1 MASVLA
7 EAISWLK
14 GSKYGYTYKDKIAL
28 FLYIANAIIIIIFI
42 IGIFGKARAIDIY
55 FKRTYLLNWIPI
67 KSVLVKIDG
76 IMLSLPMILD
86 YMILV
91 KPDWEKEERQFVTE
105 LNLEDD
111 DDRISIDI
119 GANIGIYTLLLS
131 HLYPKCKVIS
141 IEASPTIFEKLKL
154 NCQLNNLLPGSN
166 LVLLNKAVSDKD
178 GTRVDFYEKH
188 SMSTMSKEFLTSIS
202 SKIITNKDD
211 ELHKEIVRTVTIDN
225 LAETT
230 NINEISFLKIDV
242 EGAEVLVLKGAIN
255 ILTEKK
261 VRNMIIEYHSF
272 ENYDYAVKLL
282 DEIGYTIIN
291 SEQRYNDKTS
301 TEKKFVNGHIIA
313 TLKE

>member
-141 IEASPTIFEKLKL
+141 IEPSPTIFEKLKL

-178 GTRVDFYEKH
+178 GTWVEFYEKH

-291 SEQRYNDKTS
+291 SQQRYNDKTS

>member
-28 FLYIANAIIIIIFI
+28 FLYIANAIIIIILI

-178 GTRVDFYEKH
+178 GTWVEFYEKH
-188 SMSTMSKEFLTSIS
+188 SMSTMSKGFLTSIS

-242 EGAEVLVLKGAIN
+242 EGAEVLVLKGVIN

-291 SEQRYNDKTS
+291 SQQRYNDKTY

>member
-1 MASVLA
+1 VASVLA

-42 IGIFGKARAIDIY
+42 IGMFGKARAIDIY

-178 GTRVDFYEKH
+178 GTWVEFYEKH

-291 SEQRYNDKTS
+291 SLQRYNNKTS

>member
-1 MASVLA
+1 VASVLA

-91 KPDWEKEERQFVTE
+91 KPDWEKEERKFVTE

-178 GTRVDFYEKH
+178 GTWVEFYEKH

-211 ELHKEIVRTVTIDN
+211 ELHKEIVRTVTIDK

-261 VRNMIIEYHSF
+261 VRNMINEYHSF

-291 SEQRYNDKTS
+291 SLQRYNNKTS

>member
-1 MASVLA
+1 VASVLA

-28 FLYIANAIIIIIFI
+28 FLYIADAIIIIIVI

-86 YMILV
+86 YIILV
-91 KPDWEKEERQFVTE
+91 KPDWEKEVRQFVTE

-178 GTRVDFYEKH
+178 GTWVEFYEKH
-188 SMSTMSKEFLTSIS
+188 SMSTMSKGFLTSIS

-291 SEQRYNDKTS
+291 SQQRYNDKTS

>member
-1 MASVLA
+1 VASVLA
-7 EAISWLK
+7 EVISWLK
-14 GSKYGYTYKDKIAL
+14 GSKYGYTSKDKIAL

-67 KSVLVKIDG
+67 KSVLVKRDG

-86 YMILV
+86 YIILV
-91 KPDWEKEERQFVTE
+91 KPEWEEEERQFVIE

-111 DDRISIDI
+111 DDGVAIDI

-131 HLYPKCKVIS
+131 HLYPTCKVIS
-141 IEASPTIFEKLKL
+141 IEASPTIFEKLKS

-166 LVLLNKAVSDKD
+166 LVLLNKAVSDKN
-178 GTRVDFYEKH
+178 GTSVEFYEKH
-188 SMSTMSKEFLTSIS
+188 SMSTMSKEFLTNIS
-202 SKIITNKDD
+202 SKIITKKDD
-211 ELHKEIVRTVTIDN
+211 ELKKKIVRTVTIDN

-230 NINEISFLKIDV
+230 NINEISLFKIDV

-255 ILTEKK
+255 TLNEKK

-272 ENYDYAVKLL
+272 ENYDYAIKLL

-291 SEQRYNDKTS
+291 SQKRYNDKTS
-301 TEKKFVNGHIIA
+301 KENKFVNGHIIA
-313 TLKE
+313 TLKK

>member
-1 MASVLA
+1 VASVLA

-178 GTRVDFYEKH
+178 GTWVEFYEKH

-211 ELHKEIVRTVTIDN
+211 ELHKEIVRTVTIDK

-291 SEQRYNDKTS
+291 SLQRYNNKTS

>member
-76 IMLSLPMILD
+76 IMLSLPMILG

-91 KPDWEKEERQFVTE
+91 KPDWEKGGRQFVTE

-119 GANIGIYTLLLS
+119 GANMGIYTLLLS

-178 GTRVDFYEKH
+178 GTRVEFYEKH

-291 SEQRYNDKTS
+291 SQQRYNDKTS

>member
-105 LNLEDD
+105 LNLDYD
-111 DDRISIDI
+111 DDRIAIDI

-178 GTRVDFYEKH
+178 GTWVEFYEKH
-188 SMSTMSKEFLTSIS
+188 SMSSMSKEFLTSIS

-211 ELHKEIVRTVTIDN
+211 ELQKEIVRTVTIDN

-255 ILTEKK
+255 TLTEKK
-261 VRNMIIEYHSF
+261 VRNIIIEYHSF

-291 SEQRYNDKTS
+291 SQERYNDKTS

>member
-1 MASVLA
+1 VASVLA

-28 FLYIANAIIIIIFI
+28 FLYIANATIIIIFI

-178 GTRVDFYEKH
+178 GTWVEFYEKH

-225 LAETT
+225 LAETA

-291 SEQRYNDKTS
+291 SQQRYNDKTS

>member
-111 DDRISIDI
+111 DDRIAIDI

-178 GTRVDFYEKH
+178 GTWVEFYEKH

-225 LAETT
+225 LAETA

-291 SEQRYNDKTS
+291 SQQRYNDKTS

>member
-1 MASVLA
+1 VASVLA

-178 GTRVDFYEKH
+178 GTWVEFYEKH

-291 SEQRYNDKTS
+291 SQQRYNDKTS

>member
-1 MASVLA
+1 VASVLA

-28 FLYIANAIIIIIFI
+28 FLYIVNAIIIIIFI

-178 GTRVDFYEKH
+178 GTWVEFYEKH
-188 SMSTMSKEFLTSIS
+188 SMSTMSKGFLTSIS

-211 ELHKEIVRTVTIDN
+211 ELHREIVRTVTIDN

-291 SEQRYNDKTS
+291 SQQRYNDKTS

>member
-1 MASVLA
+1 VASVLA

-91 KPDWEKEERQFVTE
+91 KPDWEKEERKFVTE

-178 GTRVDFYEKH
+178 GTWVEFYEKH

-211 ELHKEIVRTVTIDN
+211 ELHKEIVRTVTIDK

-291 SEQRYNDKTS
+291 SLQRYNNKTS

>member
-178 GTRVDFYEKH
+178 GTRVEFYEKH

-291 SEQRYNDKTS
+291 SQQRYNDKTS

>member
-1 MASVLA
+1 
-7 EAISWLK
+7 
-14 GSKYGYTYKDKIAL
+14 
-28 FLYIANAIIIIIFI
+28 
-42 IGIFGKARAIDIY
+42 
-55 FKRTYLLNWIPI
+55 
-67 KSVLVKIDG
+67 
-76 IMLSLPMILD
+76 MILD

-91 KPDWEKEERQFVTE
+91 KPDWEKEERKFVTE

-178 GTRVDFYEKH
+178 GTWVEFYEKH

-211 ELHKEIVRTVTIDN
+211 ELHKEIVRTVTIDK

-291 SEQRYNDKTS
+291 SLQRYNNKTS

>member
-67 KSVLVKIDG
+67 KSVQVKIDG

-91 KPDWEKEERQFVTE
+91 KPEWEKEERQFVTE

-119 GANIGIYTLLLS
+119 GANLGIYTLLLS

-178 GTRVDFYEKH
+178 GTWVEFYEKH

-291 SEQRYNDKTS
+291 SQQRYNDKTS

>member
-14 GSKYGYTYKDKIAL
+14 GSRYGYTYKDKIAL

-178 GTRVDFYEKH
+178 GTWVEFYEKH

-291 SEQRYNDKTS
+291 SQQRYNDKTS

>member
-111 DDRISIDI
+111 DDRIAIDI

-178 GTRVDFYEKH
+178 GTRVEFYEKH

-225 LAETT
+225 LAETA

-282 DEIGYTIIN
+282 DEIGHTIIN
-291 SEQRYNDKTS
+291 SQQRYNDKTY

>member
-111 DDRISIDI
+111 DDRIAIDI

-178 GTRVDFYEKH
+178 GTRVEFYEKH

-211 ELHKEIVRTVTIDN
+211 D
-225 LAETT
+225 
-230 NINEISFLKIDV
+230 
-242 EGAEVLVLKGAIN
+242 
-255 ILTEKK
+255 
-261 VRNMIIEYHSF
+261 
-272 ENYDYAVKLL
+272 DYTRK
-282 DEIGYTIIN
+282 
-291 SEQRYNDKTS
+291 
-301 TEKKFVNGHIIA
+301 
-313 TLKE
+313 

>member
-178 GTRVDFYEKH
+178 GTRVEFYEKH

-225 LAETT
+225 LAETA

-291 SEQRYNDKTS
+291 SQQRYNDKTS

>member
-111 DDRISIDI
+111 DDRIAIDI

-178 GTRVDFYEKH
+178 GTRVEFYEKH

-211 ELHKEIVRTVTIDN
+211 ELHKEIVKTVTIDN
-225 LAETT
+225 LAETA

-291 SEQRYNDKTS
+291 SQQRYNDKTS

>member
-1 MASVLA
+1 VASVLA

-178 GTRVDFYEKH
+178 GTWVEFYEKY

-211 ELHKEIVRTVTIDN
+211 ELHKEIVRTVTIDK

-291 SEQRYNDKTS
+291 SLQRYNNKTS